1 MGQGHPRCRNRI
13 EVDGPSNKMGKA
25 CRIALVGAGL
35 GGLAAAIA
43 LRRQGFEVQVYE
55 QASELA
61 EFGAGINI
69 SPNSVKFFEA
79 MGLAEK
85 LHAVASEPIGLSWR
99 DWGANEIS
107 YSLPFGDFEKRY

>member
-1 MGQGHPRCRNRI
+1 MA
-13 EVDGPSNKMGKA
+13 KA
-25 CRIALVGAGL
+25 RRIAIVGAGL

-79 MGLAEK
+79 VGLIGK
-85 LHAVASEPIGLSWR
+85 LHAVGSEPIGLTWR
-99 DWGANEIS
+99 VQCVETGS
-107 YSLPFGDFEKRY
+107 G